1 MLEAQYKNANTMPS
15 AIIRCEG
22 LDREV
27 TLMSSICMLVPQFTI
42 AQQYERINHGLPQ
55 AARLRY
61 RRTHDDA
68 RRRIA
73 DHSPGAPGRSIG
85 ARHPDY
91 CDSALLPSETAARHA
106 RRANAGGH
114 RTADALLPRG
124 TVGSAGNGRMAAHD
138 HAALHR
144 NYIDHSLSTG
154 NSPCSFAIRAQ
165 PFLGE
170 IRFSQSEDLAR

>member
-1 MLEAQYKNANTMPS
+1 M
-15 AIIRCEG
+15 G
-22 LDREV
+22 
-27 TLMSSICMLVPQFTI
+27 
-42 AQQYERINHGLPQ
+42 INHGLPQ

-73 DHSPGAPGRSIG
+73 DYSLGAPGRSIG

-91 CDSALLPSETAARHA
+91 CDFALLSSKAAAWDAH
-106 RRANAGGH
+106 RANARGH
-114 RTADALLPRG
+114 RTADVVLPRRPLG
-124 TVGSAGNGRMAAHD
+124 AAGNGRVAAHD

-154 NSPCSFAIRAQ
+154 NSPRSFAIRAQ
-165 PFLGE
+165 PFIDE
-170 IRFSQSEDLAR
+170 IRVSQSQGLA

>member
-73 DHSPGAPGRSIG
+73 DYSLGAPGRSIG

-91 CDSALLPSETAARHA
+91 CDFALLSSKAAAWDAH
-106 RRANAGGH
+106 RANARGH
-114 RTADALLPRG
+114 RTADVVLPRRPLG
-124 TVGSAGNGRMAAHD
+124 AAGNGPVAGHD
-138 HAALHR
+138 HAGLHR
-144 NYIDHSLSTG
+144 NYTDH
-154 NSPCSFAIRAQ
+154 
-165 PFLGE
+165 
-170 IRFSQSEDLAR
+170 